1 MDQIEAKIQAQLQ
14 DIYRQVVDADQYLEE
29 MRKEGGAKFSDVF
42 AEDSIFDVN
51 SNKFQPYLAEIVAYF
66 ETWQQDHSNEEAL
79 QAVVLRMQLM
89 LETLATLK
97 AVRRAN

>member
-1 MDQIEAKIQAQLQ
+1 MDKIEEKIQAQLQ
-14 DIYRQVVDADQYLEE
+14 DIYRQVVDADQYLED
-29 MRKEGGAKFSDVF
+29 MRKEGAAQFTDVF
-42 AEDSIFDVN
+42 AADSIFTVN
-51 SNKFQPYLAEIVAYF
+51 SNRFQPYLAEIVSHF